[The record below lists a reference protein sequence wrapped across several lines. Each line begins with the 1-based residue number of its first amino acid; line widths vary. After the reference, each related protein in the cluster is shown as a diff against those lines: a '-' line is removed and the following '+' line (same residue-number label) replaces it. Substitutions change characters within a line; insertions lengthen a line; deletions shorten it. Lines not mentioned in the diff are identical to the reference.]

1 MVKTALV
8 IAFIFLLACFP
19 VASSFASS
27 FDSVSISMPALKSLG
42 GSPIFVLRPGQ
53 QALIHLTVTNNEPAS
68 QPFTA
73 IVEVRDED
81 GVTLNLQWQTG
92 TLEPNGSQAM
102 AMSWTAEP
110 ESEFEEVSI
119 RAFAITDF
127 ENPQVLSGV
136 KTSSFLISA
145 ELEVD
150 IDAGRPAADYTV
162 LVYMVGS
169 DLESQNY
176 AASLDIREM
185 EAVGSTEGVNVIVET
200 GGANAPK
207 DEERFIDFTSV
218 QIHRILEGEYQTLQD
233 VGQKNMGDPQTL
245 ADFIAWSVS
254 QYPAE
259 RYAIVL
265 WDHGNGIDGF
275 GFDELFEDSLTLD
288 EIEEAFADAKQQ
300 TQADFEVIGFDA
312 CLMATVEVADR
323 LSPYGSYL
331 VASQEVEPSW
341 GWDYTAILTSM
352 TGNPDQ
358 TGDQLGRTVADTY
371 VKHAVDNAEK
381 YWDYESQSTV
391 TMSVLDLK
399 KIPALKERVRA
410 LSDGMEDRISNLEY
424 SYSFA
429 RAVDSTERYGVGAK
443 SSSGHVD
450 LYHLASN
457 IGSEFPGYNVVV
469 GDLQQAIDDAVIYNV
484 SGQAKPNANGIS
496 IYVPVEAKEFNDDYL
511 LYSVAGWDS
520 LLETQE
526 SMLQSDDEAPFIDL
540 EFDGQTVSGS
550 VEGADISKVLM
561 YISSETY
568 DQTRVEVLS
577 YLELDPSW
585 VIEPD
590 GAMEF
595 TWNKQ
600 IISLCNDEFCA
611 PTLMNLEATEDT
623 LFALFPVRLEA
634 EDVNEPVTLI
644 YQVQDD
650 EETGSTFEFLGAWP
664 EIDQDTASRELWPL
678 YAGDKIYTY
687 TYEYDLED
695 EEYFSYIE
703 YEPIVVTENFQPE
716 YFTYDGTYY
725 LSFGVCDF
733 SDNCSYSDEFSFVTG
748 QSSIEEDSA
757 YGPGN
762 LDIDLRFEQD
772 PIARGNVQT
781 ITVQVFDEPTEYV
794 IEDAFVEVQ
803 VNYASGQTVNFS
815 GHTDSN
821 GVVTFSWRISEN
833 ADPGMFEVLI
843 DASADKYESESYSSS
858 FEVV

>member
-8 IAFIFLLACFP
+8 IAFIFLLAFSQT
-19 VASSFASS
+19 ASSFASS
-27 FDSVSISMPALKSLG
+27 LDSVSLSLPALKSTD
-42 GSPIFVLRPGQ
+42 GSPIFVVKPGQ
-53 QALIHLTVTNNEPAS
+53 QALIHITVTNNESVS

-81 GVTLNLQWQTG
+81 GITLNLQWQTG
-92 TLEPNGSQAM
+92 TLEPNGSKDI
-102 AMSWTAEP
+102 AMSWTADSG
-110 ESEFEEVSI
+110 SEFEEITI

-136 KTSSFLISA
+136 RTSSFLISE
-145 ELEVD
+145 ELEVG

-176 AASLDIREM
+176 AATLDIREM
-185 EAVGSTEGVNVIVET
+185 QAVGSTDRVNVIVET

-218 QIHRILEGEYQTLQD
+218 QIHQVLDGKHQTLQD

-245 ADFIAWSVS
+245 SDFIAWSVS

-288 EIEEAFADAKQQ
+288 EIEKAFADAKQQ
-300 TQADFEVIGFDA
+300 TQQDFEVIGFDA

-341 GWDYTAILTSM
+341 GWDYTALLSSLA
-352 TGNPDQ
+352 GNPDQ
-358 TGDQLGRTVADTY
+358 TGDILGRTVADTY

-399 KIPALKERVRA
+399 KIPALKDRVKA
-410 LSDGMEDRISNLEY
+410 LSDGLENQISNLKY

-429 RAVDSTERYGVGAK
+429 RAVDNTERYGVGAK

-450 LYHLASN
+450 LRHLASN
-457 IGSEFPGYNVVV
+457 IGSEFPGYLFLAE
-469 GDLQQAIDDAVIYNV
+469 DLQEAIDDAVVYNV

-496 IYVPVEAKEFNDDYL
+496 IYVPVEAEEFNDDVL

-520 LLETQE
+520 LLETQQ
-526 SMLQSDDEAPFIDL
+526 SLLQSDDEAPFIDL
-540 EFDGQTVSGS
+540 EFDGQTVSGF
-550 VEGADISKVLM
+550 VEGEDVSSVIM

-585 VIEPD
+585 IIEPD
-590 GAMEF
+590 GTIEF

-600 IISLCNDEFCA
+600 IISLCNEDFCA
-611 PTLMNLEATEDT
+611 PTLMNLEVTEDT

-650 EETGSTFEFLGAWP
+650 GSGTFEFLGAWP
-664 EIDQDTASRELWPL
+664 ETGDDTAARELWPL

-695 EEYFSYIE
+695 EDYFNYIE

-733 SDNCSYSDEFSFVTG
+733 SDNCSYSEEFAFVTG

-762 LDIDLRFEQD
+762 LDIGLWFDQD
-772 PIARGNVQT
+772 PITRGSVQT
-781 ITVQVFDEPTEYV
+781 ITVQVFDEPTEYA
-794 IEDAFVEVQ
+794 IADAFVEVQ
-803 VNYASGQTVNFS
+803 VNYASGQTSKNFS

-821 GVVTFSWRISEN
+821 GMVTFSWRISEN
-833 ADPGMFEVLI
+833 TDPGTFEVLV
-843 DASADKYESESYSSS
+843 DASADKYEPESYSSS
-858 FEVV
+858 FEVI

>member
-8 IAFIFLLACFP
+8 AAFIFLLAFSQ
-19 VASSFASS
+19 VASSFASP
-27 FDSVSISMPALKSLG
+27 DPVSLSLPALKSLD
-42 GSPIFVLRPGQ
+42 GSPIFVIRPGQ
-53 QALIHLTVTNNEPAS
+53 QALIHITVTNNEPAS

-81 GVTLNLQWQTG
+81 DITLNLQWQSG
-92 TLEPNGSQAM
+92 TLGPNGSQEM
-102 AMSWTAEP
+102 AMSWTADP
-110 ESEFEEVSI
+110 ESEFGEVSI

-127 ENPQVLSGV
+127 ENPQVLSSI
-136 KTSSFLISA
+136 KTSSFLISE
-145 ELEVD
+145 ELEVG
-150 IDAGRPAADYTV
+150 IDTGRPAADYTV

-169 DLESQNY
+169 DLESQNH
-176 AASLDIREM
+176 AATLDILEM
-185 EAVGSTEGVNVIVET
+185 EAVGSTDKVNVIVQT
-200 GGANAPK
+200 GGADAPK
-207 DEERFIDFTSV
+207 DDERFIDFTSV
-218 QIHRILEGEYQTLQD
+218 QVHRILDGKYQTLQD

-245 ADFIAWSVS
+245 SDFIAWSVS

-275 GFDELFEDSLTLD
+275 GFDELFKDSLTLD
-288 EIEEAFADAKQQ
+288 EMEKAFVDARQQ

-323 LSPYGSYL
+323 LSPYGNYL
-331 VASQEVEPSW
+331 IASQEVEPSW
-341 GWDYTAILTSM
+341 GWDYTAVLTSL

-358 TGDQLGRTVADTY
+358 TGDQIGRTVADTY

-399 KIPALKERVRA
+399 KIPALKDSVAA
-410 LSDGMEDRISNLEY
+410 LSDGLEDRISNLEY

-429 RAVDSTERYGVGAK
+429 RAVDRTERYGVGAK

-457 IGSEFPGYNVVV
+457 IGSEFPGYDVAVE
-469 GDLQQAIDDAVIYNV
+469 DLQQAIDDAVVYNV

-496 IYVPVEAKEFNDDYL
+496 IYVPIEAKEFNDDYL

-526 SMLQSDDEAPFIDL
+526 SLLQSDTEAPFIDL
-540 EFDGQTVSGS
+540 EFDGQTISGS
-550 VEGADISKVLM
+550 VEGDDVAEILLFV
-561 YISSETY
+561 SSETY

-585 VIEPD
+585 IIEPD
-590 GAMEF
+590 GTMEF

-600 IISLCNDEFCA
+600 IISLCNEDFCA

-644 YQVQDD
+644 YQVQD
-650 EETGSTFEFLGAWP
+650 EETGSAFEFLGAWP
-664 EIDQDTASRELWPL
+664 EIDQGTVSRELWPL

-695 EEYFSYIE
+695 EDYFSYIE

-762 LDIDLRFEQD
+762 LDIGLWFEQD
-772 PIARGNVQT
+772 PIARGSVQT
-781 ITVQVFDEPTEYV
+781 ITVQVFDEPTEYA

-803 VNYASGQTVNFS
+803 VNYASGQTAKNFS

-821 GVVTFSWRISEN
+821 GVVTFSWRIGEN
-833 ADPGMFEVLI
+833 ASPGTFEVLI